1 MSTTRTVVTVICDKC
16 GTRLAS
22 RWGTPRGARG
32 EARRAGW
39 QVAHVYGGAP
49 SDDPIKGGDRCP
61 ECQPEKHRGVVSPG
75 CPYCPSEPDA
85 IDPDGG
91 PIDPDWD
98 AKPEG
103 GLL

>member
-1 MSTTRTVVTVICDKC
+1 MSTTRAVVTVICDKC

-49 SDDPIKGGDRCP
+49 SNDPIKGGDRCP
-61 ECQPEKHRGVVSPG
+61 ECQPEQ
-75 CPYCPSEPDA
+75 
-85 IDPDGG
+85 
-91 PIDPDWD
+91 D